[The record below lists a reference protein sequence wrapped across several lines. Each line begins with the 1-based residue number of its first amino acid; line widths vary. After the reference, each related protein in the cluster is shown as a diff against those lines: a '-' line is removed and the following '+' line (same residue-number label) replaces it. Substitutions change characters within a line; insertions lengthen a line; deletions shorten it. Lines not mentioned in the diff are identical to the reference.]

1 MNKNGLQYAEV
12 VFNPLP
18 NGSKFI
24 IHGVED
30 KTIYAEVDTTQKIDS
45 LPESD
50 EDKGNETWNVSER
63 NINNA

>member
-1 MNKNGLQYAEV
+1 VNKNGLQYAEV

-18 NGSKFI
+18 IGSKFI

-30 KTIYAEVDTTQKIDS
+30 QTIYAEVDTTQNIDL

-50 EDKGNETWNVSER
+50 NEDKGNET
-63 NINNA
+63 

>member
-1 MNKNGLQYAEV
+1 VNKDGLQYAEL

-24 IHGVED
+24 IHRLED
-30 KTIYAEVDTTQKIDS
+30 KTIYAEVDTTEKIDP

-50 EDKGNETWNVSER
+50 EEDKGSET
-63 NINNA
+63 

>member
-1 MNKNGLQYAEV
+1 VNRNGLQYAEL

-30 KTIYAEVDTTQKIDS
+30 KTIYAEVDTTQNIDP

-50 EDKGNETWNVSER
+50 DEDKENE
-63 NINNA
+63 I

>member
-1 MNKNGLQYAEV
+1 VNKDGLHYAEV

-30 KTIYAEVDTTQKIDS
+30 KTIYAEVDTTQKIDP

-50 EDKGNETWNVSER
+50 EEDKGNET
-63 NINNA
+63 

>member
-1 MNKNGLQYAEV
+1 VNKNGLQYAEV

-30 KTIYAEVDTTQKIDS
+30 KTIYAEVATTQKIDP

-50 EDKGNETWNVSER
+50 EDKGNET
-63 NINNA
+63 

>member
-1 MNKNGLQYAEV
+1 MNKDGLCYAEV

-18 NGSKFI
+18 NGSKCI

-30 KTIYAEVDTTQKIDS
+30 NSIYAEVDTTQKIDP

-50 EDKGNETWNVSER
+50 EEDKGNET
-63 NINNA
+63 

>member
-1 MNKNGLQYAEV
+1 VNKNGLQYAEL

-24 IHGVED
+24 IHRFEE
-30 KTIYAEVDTTQKIDS
+30 KTFYAEVDTTQNIDP

-50 EDKGNETWNVSER
+50 DEDKENE
-63 NINNA
+63 I

>member
-30 KTIYAEVDTTQKIDS
+30 KTIYAEVDTTQKIDP
-45 LPESD
+45 LPESDD
-50 EDKGNETWNVSER
+50 EDKGNET
-63 NINNA
+63 

>member
-1 MNKNGLQYAEV
+1 MNKDGLKYAEV

-30 KTIYAEVDTTQKIDS
+30 KTIYAEVDTTQKIDP
-45 LPESD
+45 LPESDD
-50 EDKGNETWNVSER
+50 EDKGNQP
-63 NINNA
+63 